1 MLRTNGERLKA
12 SLLEMGSIGGTP
24 IGGVTRPSLTDE
36 DKQGRDLLASWGRSA
51 GLAVRVDDLGNMYLR
66 LEGTDPS
73 AAPVLIGSHNDSV
86 PKGGKFDGTLGVLTA
101 LEAVRTLVDAG
112 IRPSR
117 PIEVVNFTN
126 EEGARFEPAM
136 MSSGV
141 LAGRF
146 TREYFYSRQDR
157 DGKSLGSELERIG
170 YKGSEENRPKAIHAY
185 IEPHIEQG
193 PVLEAEG
200 LPLAVVEGILGIVWM
215 NVTLTGQSEHA
226 GSSPMR
232 RRRDALVA
240 AGRIVAGIRDLAL
253 EYQDPV
259 AATTGRLQPLPGIT
273 NQIPGQVVMSVDM
286 RHPTTAG
293 LDEIEERARDLIG
306 RIAAEE
312 RVDVDVD
319 VFWKIAPT
327 VFDERV
333 LSALEESVKSLGMPY
348 RRMTSGPGHDAKY
361 INEIAPTGML
371 FVRTIGGRSHC
382 ETEDILWEDAQA
394 AADVVLNTALKLSE
408 VDLA

>member
-12 SLLEMGSIGGTP
+12 SLLEMGRIGATP

-36 DKQGRDLLASWGRSA
+36 DKQGRDRLASWGRSA

-66 LEGTDPS
+66 LEGADPT

-86 PKGGKFDGTLGVLTA
+86 PKGGKFDGTLGVLIA
-101 LEAVRTLVDAG
+101 LEVVRSLVDAG
-112 IRPSR
+112 IRPRR
-117 PIEVVNFTN
+117 PVEVVNFTN

-136 MSSGV
+136 MASGI

-146 TREYFYSRQDR
+146 TRDYFYSRQDR
-157 DGKSLGSELERIG
+157 DGKSLGSELDRIG
-170 YKGSEENRPKAIHAY
+170 YKGAEDNRPKAIHAY

-200 LPLAVVEGILGIVWM
+200 LPLAIVEGILGIVWM
-215 NVTLTGQSEHA
+215 NITLTGQSEHA

-253 EYQDPV
+253 EYPDPIV
-259 AATTGRLQPLPGIT
+259 ATVGRLQPSPGII
-273 NQIPGQVVMSVDM
+273 NQIPGQVVMSAET
-286 RHPTTAG
+286 RHPTMAG
-293 LDEIEERARDLIG
+293 LEEGSERMQQLIR

-312 RVDVDVD
+312 RVDVEID

-333 LSALEESVKSLGMPY
+333 LSALEESVKSLGIPY
-348 RRMTSGPGHDAKY
+348 RRMTSSPGHDAKY
-361 INEIAPTGML
+361 IAEIAPTGML

-382 ETEDILWEDAQA
+382 ETEDILWEDVQA
-394 AADVVLNTALKLSE
+394 AADAVLNAALKLTEAELS
-408 VDLA
+408 